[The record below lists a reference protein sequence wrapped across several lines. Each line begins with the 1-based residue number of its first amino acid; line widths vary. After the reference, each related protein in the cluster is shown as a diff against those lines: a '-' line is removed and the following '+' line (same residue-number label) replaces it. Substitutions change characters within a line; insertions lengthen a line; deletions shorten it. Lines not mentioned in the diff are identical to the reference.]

1 MQKRS
6 LETRT
11 RILNTSLELFS
22 TIGYEKTGVALI
34 CQKGE
39 ISKGSFYHHFPSKH
53 SVFVA
58 LIERWLADIDA
69 HFREDIAN
77 ASDVPSG
84 ILAMTETFAGLT
96 QLSSSYLPLFLE
108 FWLQSVRDP
117 KIWQQTTAPYQNYVD
132 RFKLIFEKGVIE
144 GSIRAIEPKEASYT
158 LIGLALGL
166 LLQNMMSPDTE
177 NWPVVSKNCI
187 GLLISGLQ
195 GVPNA

>member
-34 CQKGE
+34 CQKGAV
-39 ISKGSFYHHFPSKH
+39 SKGSFYHHFPSKH
-53 SVFVA
+53 SVFIA
-58 LIERWLADIDA
+58 LIERWLAEIDTRFVKDVA
-69 HFREDIAN
+69 Q

-84 ILAMTETFAGLT
+84 ILAMTDTFAELT
-96 QLSSSYLPLFLE
+96 ELSSSYLPLFLE

-117 KIWQQTTAPYQNYVD
+117 QIWQRTTAPYQNYVD
-132 RFKLIFEKGVIE
+132 RFKLVFEKGVAE
-144 GSIRAIEPKEASYT
+144 GSIRSIEPKEASYT

-166 LLQNMMSPDTE
+166 LLQNMMSPGTE

-187 GLLISGLQ
+187 GLLIYGLQ
-195 GVPNA
+195 GVQNA

>member
-34 CQKGE
+34 CQKGAV
-39 ISKGSFYHHFPSKH
+39 SKGSFYHHFPSKH
-53 SVFVA
+53 SVFMA
-58 LIERWLADIDA
+58 LIERWLADFDTR
-69 HFREDIAN
+69 FLKDLTR

-84 ILAMTETFAGLT
+84 ILSMTDSFAELT

-117 KIWQQTTAPYQNYVD
+117 HIWRRTTEPYQNYVD
-132 RFKLIFEKGVIE
+132 RFTRIFEKGISE
-144 GSIRAIEPKEASYT
+144 GSIRGIEPKEASYT

-166 LLQNMMSPDTE
+166 LLQNMMIPHAE
-177 NWPVVSKNCI
+177 NWPAVSKNCI
-187 GLLISGLQ
+187 GMLIYGLQ